1 MNSRFIRYGV
11 ALGCWAIASASS
23 LAADHTTDTLPAVK
37 KNVEDK
43 KAVLVDV
50 REQSEWNDGHVTGAV
65 LLPLS
70 ELHAGIDKDAL
81 AKRLPK
87 DQIVYTHCAVGKRSL
102 TAADILIKAGYD
114 VRALKAGYKDLIE
127 AGFKKADE

>member
-1 MNSRFIRYGV
+1 MNSRFLRFSV
-11 ALGCWAIASASS
+11 ALGFLAIAPATNH
-23 LAADHTTDTLPAVK
+23 AADHTKDTLPTVK

-50 REQSEWNDGHVTGAV
+50 REQSEWDEGHVAGAV
-65 LLPLS
+65 FLPLS
-70 ELHAGIDKDAL
+70 ELRNGIDKDAL

-87 DQIVYTHCAVGKRSL
+87 GSIVYTHCAVGKRSL

-114 VRALKAGYKDLIE
+114 VRALKAGYDDLIE
-127 AGFKKADE
+127 AGFKKADK

>member
-1 MNSRFIRYGV
+1 MRDRLIHSCV
-11 ALGCWAIASASS
+11 VLVCWAIVTPGSQ
-23 LAADHTTDTLPAVK
+23 AADHTKDTLPTVK

-50 REQSEWNDGHVTGAV
+50 REQSEWDDGHIDGAV

-70 ELHAGIDKDAL
+70 ELRKGVDKKVL
-81 AKRLPK
+81 AKQLPK
-87 DQIVYTHCAVGKRSL
+87 DRVVYTHCAVGKRSL

-114 VRALKAGYKDLIE
+114 VRALKAGYKELVD
-127 AGFKKADE
+127 AGFEQADK